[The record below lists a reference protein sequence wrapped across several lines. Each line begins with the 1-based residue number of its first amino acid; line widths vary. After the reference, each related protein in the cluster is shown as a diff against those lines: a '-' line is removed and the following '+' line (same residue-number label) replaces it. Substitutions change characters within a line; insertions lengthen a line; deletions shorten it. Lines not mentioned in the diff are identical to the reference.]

1 MKADESNENQVLC
14 KASYTP
20 TVKATM
26 KLSDKKMA
34 DSQTWTVKDGKVQ
47 EVKFTW
53 GDEAAL
59 NALFAITDAEKT
71 VAGIVGAWGQ
81 GKFSGDGAK
90 EAAESMVTADCVTD
104 ATGGYEFKNTEGYKN
119 YEGID
124 GFLEWIK
131 FLEGLDFPD
140 FKVVD
145 LLQQED
151 GTVKMLMSSTTGVK
165 ATGKSLDGP
174 ITNEANWT
182 IADGK
187 ISKGVFTWNEAD
199 KLDALFV

>member
-1 MKADESNENQVLC
+1 MNSQL
-14 KASYTP
+14 SLTHSLS
-20 TVKATM
+20 
-26 KLSDKKMA
+26 KL
-34 DSQTWTVKDGKVQ
+34 
-47 EVKFTW
+47 
-53 GDEAAL
+53 
-59 NALFAITDAEKT
+59 I
-71 VAGIVGAWGQ
+71 
-81 GKFSGDGAK
+81 
-90 EAAESMVTADCVTD
+90 
-104 ATGGYEFKNTEGYKN
+104 GGYEFKNTEGYKN

-145 LLQQED
+145 LRQQED